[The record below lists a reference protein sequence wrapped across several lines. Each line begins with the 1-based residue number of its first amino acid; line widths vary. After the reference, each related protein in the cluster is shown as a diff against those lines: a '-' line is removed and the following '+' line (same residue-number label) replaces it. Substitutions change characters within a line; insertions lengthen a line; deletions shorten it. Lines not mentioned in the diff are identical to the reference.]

1 MKLIKFFVIFI
12 LIAVTFGRRTSH
24 TRRDKTSNGPTWQI
38 KKIEGLGDQ
47 MFISYRSGQTL
58 ASGMQMKVLSLG
70 EIEINGKSDTKSLC
84 FEFPKDLMNKDTVKS
99 YTFLNLIKE
108 SSTATEDKYF
118 CYDQTLYDID
128 YKCKSD
134 HSKDNMRLNL
144 HFKARNAAQTDLKL
158 EVGYSRTDYNYPR
171 NFFKNIQLR
180 VQDYSNRDVDCYPS
194 TKPKI

>member
-12 LIAVTFGRRTSH
+12 LIAVTLGRRTSY

-47 MFISYRSGQTL
+47 MYFSYRSERAL
-58 ASGMQMKVLSLG
+58 ASGAQILSLG
-70 EIEINGKSDTKSLC
+70 EIVTNGKVDTKSLC
-84 FEFPKDLMNKDTVKS
+84 FEFPKDFMKEDTVKS
-99 YTFLNLIKE
+99 YTFLNLKKE

-134 HSKDNMRLNL
+134 DNKDNYRLKL
-144 HFKARNAAQTDLKL
+144 HLKARNAAQTDLVL
-158 EVGYSRTDYNYPR
+158 EVGYSRTDSNYPI

-180 VQDYSNRDVDCYPS
+180 VQDYPNRDVDCYPS
-194 TKPKI
+194 KKRKN